1 MTNYRISTDSRDMDF
16 DAIHGFISRSYWAA
30 EIPED
35 TMRRGIEHSLNFC
48 VLTDVDELV
57 GFARVITDQATFA
70 YLCDVFV
77 LEAHRG
83 QGLSKQLMRAIKE
96 DTRLQGLRRFMLAT
110 ADAHTLY
117 EQFGF
122 TAPAKPENLM
132 EICLPG
138 IYQNTQV

>member
-1 MTNYRISTDSRDMDF
+1 MTSYRISSDPDEMDF
-16 DAIHGFISRSYWAA
+16 AAIHGYVARSYWAA
-30 EIPED
+30 GIPEE
-35 TMRRGIEHSLNFC
+35 TLRRGLEHSLNFC
-48 VLTDVDELV
+48 VLTDTDAVV

-83 QGLSKQLMRAIKE
+83 QGLSKLLMSAIME
-96 DTRLQGLRRFMLAT
+96 DARLQGLRRFMLAT
-110 ADAHTLY
+110 ADAHRLY

-132 EICLPG
+132 EICVPG
-138 IYQNTQV
+138 VYQNAQV